1 VAKPEAP
8 PEHQPYQGP
17 MGPYPAMGM
26 GLGMHMG
33 MGPPMGMGPMHM
45 PGMGPMGMGP
55 MGMPMPLIPGAPL
68 CTRNQMLLCCIKQH
82 HSHHS
87 QHRACLSIKWG
98 CYSTIQYLHKCTA
111 DRCSLIL
118 ALHYWSVSEDIHF
131 AETAA

>member
-55 MGMPMPLIPGAPL
+55 MGMPMPLIPGA
-68 CTRNQMLLCCIKQH
+68 LLCICN
-82 HSHHS
+82 HSLW
-87 QHRACLSIKWG
+87 QTG
-98 CYSTIQYLHKCTA
+98 CAAVVLH
-111 DRCSLIL
+111 
-118 ALHYWSVSEDIHF
+118 
-131 AETAA
+131 